1 MELGKLSIPGI
12 CTFIF
17 RTSNVVDFLHQQQIG
32 KKEKFTQLPRMTQP
46 LVHVHEIVF
55 STTDGKEEILQSDSE
70 NLSWTS
76 SALLT
81 YDKSWITKIWH
92 EDIAPCQTVLALK
105 NCNSELF

>member
-1 MELGKLSIPGI
+1 
-12 CTFIF
+12 
-17 RTSNVVDFLHQQQIG
+17 
-32 KKEKFTQLPRMTQP
+32 MTQP

-92 EDIAPCQTVLALK
+92 EYIAPCQTVLALK
-105 NCNSELF
+105 YCDSEPPTVHQINSKVTLVSQSGNTALLIC

>member
-1 MELGKLSIPGI
+1 
-12 CTFIF
+12 
-17 RTSNVVDFLHQQQIG
+17 
-32 KKEKFTQLPRMTQP
+32 MTQP

-105 NCNSELF
+105 YCNFELPSGHGQINSQGTLVSQSGNTALLIC